1 MIAQSSS
8 RASQLVSRIRSW
20 KRCSWGPRK
29 FKFNWGVQVAVWVMN
44 VTQWNQFELF
54 GAHGYPGAGNNKH
67 RYHGHPSPGRTIATV
82 NEQLFDVRD
91 SSVIISF
98 HEFCSFTAQNPAPSR
113 HEPWML
119 NVQSLWVHCIPGNSC
134 SPLWQESAPA
144 DIEKRGPQPDEA
156 HEDEGYVSQ
165 EEIRKGKPY
174 VNGAFKDME
183 IVILN
188 VTLWL
193 LVLWMSSA
201 KHTISEI
208 YLEHVDR
215 KDTQPLQENPPELT
229 PEEKAK
235 ALDAAS
241 NMQID
246 ATDQEADILKATPD
260 IIFVCI
266 CKKVAMRLCIYI
278 YTM

>member
-1 MIAQSSS
+1 M
-8 RASQLVSRIRSW
+8 
-20 KRCSWGPRK
+20 
-29 FKFNWGVQVAVWVMN
+29 
-44 VTQWNQFELF
+44 
-54 GAHGYPGAGNNKH
+54 
-67 RYHGHPSPGRTIATV
+67 
-82 NEQLFDVRD
+82 
-91 SSVIISF
+91 
-98 HEFCSFTAQNPAPSR
+98 
-113 HEPWML
+113 
-119 NVQSLWVHCIPGNSC
+119 
-134 SPLWQESAPA
+134 
-144 DIEKRGPQPDEA
+144 
-156 HEDEGYVSQ
+156 
-165 EEIRKGKPY
+165 
-174 VNGAFKDME
+174 NGAFKDME

-208 YLEHVDR
+208 YLELVDR
-215 KDTQPLQENPPELT
+215 KDTKPLQENPPELT

-278 YTM
+278 YYVVVSLSLSRSLSLSLPLNTYDCSVAHVSSLTLCLANKFCRLKRRSGKL

>member
-1 MIAQSSS
+1 
-8 RASQLVSRIRSW
+8 
-20 KRCSWGPRK
+20 
-29 FKFNWGVQVAVWVMN
+29 
-44 VTQWNQFELF
+44 
-54 GAHGYPGAGNNKH
+54 
-67 RYHGHPSPGRTIATV
+67 
-82 NEQLFDVRD
+82 
-91 SSVIISF
+91 
-98 HEFCSFTAQNPAPSR
+98 
-113 HEPWML
+113 
-119 NVQSLWVHCIPGNSC
+119 
-134 SPLWQESAPA
+134 
-144 DIEKRGPQPDEA
+144 
-156 HEDEGYVSQ
+156 
-165 EEIRKGKPY
+165 
-174 VNGAFKDME
+174 ME

-215 KDTQPLQENPPELT
+215 KDTKPLQENPPELT

-266 CKKVAMRLCIYI
+266 CKKSSYAAMHIYI
-278 YTM
+278 LCSCISLSLSRSLSLSLSLSHLILMSAQLPMFPL

>member
-1 MIAQSSS
+1 M
-8 RASQLVSRIRSW
+8 
-20 KRCSWGPRK
+20 
-29 FKFNWGVQVAVWVMN
+29 
-44 VTQWNQFELF
+44 
-54 GAHGYPGAGNNKH
+54 
-67 RYHGHPSPGRTIATV
+67 
-82 NEQLFDVRD
+82 
-91 SSVIISF
+91 
-98 HEFCSFTAQNPAPSR
+98 
-113 HEPWML
+113 
-119 NVQSLWVHCIPGNSC
+119 
-134 SPLWQESAPA
+134 
-144 DIEKRGPQPDEA
+144 
-156 HEDEGYVSQ
+156 
-165 EEIRKGKPY
+165 
-174 VNGAFKDME
+174 NGAFKDME

-215 KDTQPLQENPPELT
+215 KDTKPLQENPPELT

-278 YTM
+278 YILCSCISLSLSRSLSLSLSLSLSHLILMIAQLPMFPL

>member
-1 MIAQSSS
+1 M
-8 RASQLVSRIRSW
+8 
-20 KRCSWGPRK
+20 
-29 FKFNWGVQVAVWVMN
+29 
-44 VTQWNQFELF
+44 
-54 GAHGYPGAGNNKH
+54 
-67 RYHGHPSPGRTIATV
+67 
-82 NEQLFDVRD
+82 
-91 SSVIISF
+91 
-98 HEFCSFTAQNPAPSR
+98 
-113 HEPWML
+113 
-119 NVQSLWVHCIPGNSC
+119 
-134 SPLWQESAPA
+134 
-144 DIEKRGPQPDEA
+144 
-156 HEDEGYVSQ
+156 
-165 EEIRKGKPY
+165 
-174 VNGAFKDME
+174 NGAFKDME

-215 KDTQPLQENPPELT
+215 KDTKPLQENPPELT

-278 YTM
+278 LCSCISLSLALALSLSLPLPLNTYDCSVAHVSSLTLCLANKFCRLKRRSGKL